1 MNIAETDFLC
11 SLILNHLTTIRMCIH
26 SKWKELVT
34 KMQVDSPACF
44 TTTHYLRKASYWCV
58 GIVKV
63 QLQRVISCAT
73 GIELVVGNPYLLSN
87 SGPEPAILDWHGHCS
102 VNKVRGSRGMLPQVN
117 FLN

>member
-1 MNIAETDFLC
+1 MH
-11 SLILNHLTTIRMCIH
+11 SHSQRPTTIRMCIH

-34 KMQVDSPACF
+34 KMQVDSPACL
-44 TTTHYLRKASYWCV
+44 TTTHYVRKASYWHV

-73 GIELVVGNPYLLSN
+73 GIELVVGNSYLLSN
-87 SGPEPAILDWHGHCS
+87 SGLEPAILDWYGHCG
-102 VNKVRGSRGMLPQVN
+102 VNKVRGSGGMLPQVN